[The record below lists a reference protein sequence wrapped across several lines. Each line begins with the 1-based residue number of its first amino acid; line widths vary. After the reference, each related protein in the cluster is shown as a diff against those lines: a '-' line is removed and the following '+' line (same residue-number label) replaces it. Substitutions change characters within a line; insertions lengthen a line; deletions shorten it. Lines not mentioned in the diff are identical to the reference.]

1 MKMNILQ
8 PQFAG
13 TTKSR
18 GSCPS
23 WCENHHRLTVAGDD
37 LMETHT
43 GSVGYVIG
51 TDYRDGIVDVGL
63 ATYRFSLDGVDETA
77 PAKIEIRHE
86 GHDISLGPADARVLA
101 ELLMAAAHTLGTSAA
116 YAASPADPS
125 GVSRSARPGTR

>member
-1 MKMNILQ
+1 MTLNILQ

-13 TTKSR
+13 TIKSR

-23 WCENHHRLTVAGDD
+23 WCENHHRLTVAGDN

-77 PAKIEIRHE
+77 PAKIEIRRAPDGRCPH
-86 GHDISLGPADARVLA
+86 
-101 ELLMAAAHTLGTSAA
+101 
-116 YAASPADPS
+116 
-125 GVSRSARPGTR
+125 SRHQCRLRGLSR